1 MVLVSASFVTLCV
14 CVRVR
19 VCACVSDVF
28 FPPFLDAI
36 L

>member
-14 CVRVR
+14 CVR